1 MLLIGSLV
9 VVMRKVMKWY
19 QKWGFVAI
27 NLLCGFLEFQ
37 DWFVGRMWK
46 SLKQQAREV
55 LRWYTSIL
63 ILVAQKSLQ
72 KRNPLGIGLDAR
84 TFVYN
89 SKDCLVREISRHSD
103 CGMVVISFSQLE
115 L

>member
-19 QKWGFVAI
+19 QKGGFVAI

-89 SKDCLVREISRHSD
+89 SKDRLVREISRHSD
-103 CGMVVISFSQLE
+103 CGMVVISFS
-115 L
+115 

>member
-1 MLLIGSLV
+1 MVPEMGFCRNKPTVRFLGVSGLV
-9 VVMRKVMKWY
+9 
-19 QKWGFVAI
+19 
-27 NLLCGFLEFQ
+27 CGK
-37 DWFVGRMWK
+37 MWK

-84 TFVYN
+84 TFVYK
-89 SKDCLVREISRHSD
+89 SKDW
-103 CGMVVISFSQLE
+103 
-115 L
+115 